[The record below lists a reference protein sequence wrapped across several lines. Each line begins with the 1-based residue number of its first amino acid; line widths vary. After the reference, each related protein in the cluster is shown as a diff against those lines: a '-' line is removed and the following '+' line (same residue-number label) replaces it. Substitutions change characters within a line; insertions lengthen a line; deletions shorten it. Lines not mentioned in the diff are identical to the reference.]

1 MIKQL
6 AWNTFKETGDI
17 KTYLEFKEVKNIEEK
32 MKVVSPCLHP
42 DSLNFKMMPYEA
54 LIRDVLE
61 HVEDYQAL
69 VDKNRETTKRIGSWD
84 MRMKWLME
92 ELKENYDV

>member
-1 MIKQL
+1 MKHFLIKFLSLPTTLRIKLYARINRMILKAHEL
-6 AWNTFKETGDI
+6 RDDI
-17 KTYLEFKEVKNIEEK
+17 SAEV
-32 MKVVSPCLHP
+32 
-42 DSLNFKMMPYEA
+42 

>member
-1 MIKQL
+1 MVLVGHAAQELIDCIGYN
-6 AWNTFKETGDI
+6 AIMERRDDI
-17 KTYLEFKEVKNIEEK
+17 SAEV
-32 MKVVSPCLHP
+32 
-42 DSLNFKMMPYEA
+42 

-69 VDKNRETTKRIGSWD
+69 VDKNRETAERNGSWN

>member
-1 MIKQL
+1 MKHFLIKFLSLPTTLRIKLYARINRMILKAHEL
-6 AWNTFKETGDI
+6 RDDI
-17 KTYLEFKEVKNIEEK
+17 
-32 MKVVSPCLHP
+32 SA
-42 DSLNFKMMPYEA
+42 EA

>member
-1 MIKQL
+1 MDFIGYNPIIEL
-6 AWNTFKETGDI
+6 RDDI
-17 KTYLEFKEVKNIEEK
+17 
-32 MKVVSPCLHP
+32 SA
-42 DSLNFKMMPYEA
+42 EA

-69 VDKNRETTKRIGSWD
+69 VDKNRETAERNGSWN

>member
-1 MIKQL
+1 MKQFLIKILSLPTTLRIKLYARINRMILKAHEL
-6 AWNTFKETGDI
+6 RDDI
-17 KTYLEFKEVKNIEEK
+17 SAEV
-32 MKVVSPCLHP
+32 
-42 DSLNFKMMPYEA
+42 

-69 VDKNRETTKRIGSWD
+69 VDKNRETADRLGSWD
-84 MRMKWLME
+84 VRIKWLME